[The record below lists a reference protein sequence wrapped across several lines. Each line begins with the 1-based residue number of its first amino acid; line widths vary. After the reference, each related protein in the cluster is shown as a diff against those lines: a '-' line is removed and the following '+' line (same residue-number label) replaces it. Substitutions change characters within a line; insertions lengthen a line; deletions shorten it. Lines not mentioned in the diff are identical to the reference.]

1 MHTGVP
7 TLLRGSLG
15 KRQANRAEC
24 HAAMW
29 WRLDITVVATGFAG
43 AAVCQSCYMAG
54 SSTGVPAPVCGGTG
68 ANRAHPMPPDDSLG
82 T

>member
-1 MHTGVP
+1 MYIGVP
-7 TLLRGSLG
+7 TLPHGSLG

-29 WRLDITVVATGFAG
+29 WRLDITVVATGLPVLLYVR
-43 AAVCQSCYMAG
+43 AVTWQG
-54 SSTGVPAPVCGGTG
+54 HQQVCLHQCAVALVQIG
-68 ANRAHPMPPDDSLG
+68 HPMPPDDSAG